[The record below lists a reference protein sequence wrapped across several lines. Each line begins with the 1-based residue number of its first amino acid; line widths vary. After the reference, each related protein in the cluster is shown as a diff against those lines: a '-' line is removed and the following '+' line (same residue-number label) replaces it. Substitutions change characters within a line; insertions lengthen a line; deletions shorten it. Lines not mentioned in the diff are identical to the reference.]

1 MADRQGMAR
10 GFSLYLDL
18 LRLLAALTVMLAH
31 AANSKTLGTPLL
43 PNSVGHNAVVVFFLL
58 SGYVIAFVSDG
69 KERTAR
75 DFWISR
81 LARIYSVALPA
92 MLLAPLADQI
102 GLALNP
108 HFYDAGLTTHDYPLV
123 RFVASLLFV
132 NELWFVSIMPFS
144 NSAYWS
150 LCYEMSYYLL
160 FSLWCFGSGRRRW
173 LWLGLAALVIGPKIL
188 LLAPVWALGVLV
200 YRWQGGYR
208 LSAALGQACWF
219 ASLAGLAA
227 FQYYDAGA
235 QLTRWSGSLLGAE
248 LHQQLHF
255 SKHFLGDY
263 VLALLIAL
271 NFIGLRRIAGQF
283 TRLVDACA
291 PAIRK
296 AASYTFS
303 IYLFHLPLVLLFEIL
318 LAGMGKGYPYLA
330 AVLAATLVSVVLLGS
345 VTEQQKDRLR
355 RWLGQVL
362 PAGKPEKINYLG
374 AEHRS

>member
-1 MADRQGMAR
+1 MADKPGMAR
-10 GFSLYLDL
+10 SFSLYLDL
-18 LRLLAALTVMLAH
+18 LRLLAALAVMLAH
-31 AANSKTLGTPLL
+31 AASTKTLAAPLL

-58 SGYVIAFVSDG
+58 SGYVIAFVADG
-69 KERTAR
+69 KEASAR

-92 MLLAPLADQI
+92 VLLAPLADQI

-108 HFYDAGLTTHDYPLV
+108 QHYAGGLTTYDHPVL
-123 RFVASLLFV
+123 RMAASLLFA
-132 NELWFVSIMPFS
+132 NELWLVSVMPFS

-160 FSLWCFGSGRRRW
+160 FSLWCFGSGRSRW

-188 LLAPVWALGVLV
+188 LLAPVWALGVAL

-208 LSAALGQACWF
+208 LPVAVGWAGWLV
-219 ASLAGLAA
+219 SLAGLAA
-227 FQYYDAGA
+227 FQYADLGE
-235 QLTRWSGSLLGAE
+235 QLARWSGSLLGAE
-248 LHQQLHF
+248 LHRQLHF

-271 NFIGLRRIAGQF
+271 NFLGFRRIASHF
-283 TRLVDACA
+283 DPLFNACA
-291 PAIRK
+291 GAIRK

-303 IYLFHLPLVLLFEIL
+303 IYLFHLPLLLLFEIL
-318 LAGMGKGYPYLA
+318 LAGMGKGYAYLA
-330 AVLAATLVSVVLLGS
+330 AVLAATLLSVVLLGS

-355 RWLGQVL
+355 RWLAHVI
-362 PAGKPEKINYLG
+362 PAGKPGKFG
-374 AEHRS
+374 FPARSTAK

>member
-1 MADRQGMAR
+1 MAEKQGMAR
-10 GFSLYLDL
+10 SFSLYLDL

-31 AANSKTLGTPLL
+31 AASSKTLGVPLL

-58 SGYVIAFVSDG
+58 SGYVIAFVADG
-69 KERTAR
+69 KESTAR
-75 DFWISR
+75 EFWISR

-92 MLLAPLADQI
+92 MLLAPLADQV
-102 GLALNP
+102 GLALDP
-108 HFYDAGLTTHDYPLV
+108 HFYDGGLTTRDYPLL
-123 RFVASLLFV
+123 RLAASLVFA
-132 NELWFVSIMPFS
+132 NELWLVSIMPFS

-160 FSLWCFGSGRRRW
+160 FSLWCFGSGGRRW

-188 LLAPVWALGVLV
+188 LLAPVWALGVAV

-208 LSAALGQACWF
+208 LPAAAGWACWL
-219 ASLAGLAA
+219 ASLAGLAG
-227 FQYYDAGA
+227 FQYFDLGEQLSQWSGRLLGA
-235 QLTRWSGSLLGAE
+235 QLYHL
-248 LHQQLHF
+248 LHF

-263 VLALLIAL
+263 LLALLIAL
-271 NFIGLRRIAGQF
+271 NFLGFRRIAGRF
-283 TRLVDACA
+283 DRCFAACG

-318 LAGMGKGYPYLA
+318 LAGMGKGYAYLA
-330 AVLAATLVSVVLLGS
+330 AVLAATLAAVLLLGS

-355 RWLGQVL
+355 RWLAQVL
-362 PAGKPEKINYLG
+362 PAGKP
-374 AEHRS
+374 AMPMTSARSTAK